1 MSKYKLG
8 VFPQDQYRFRIF
20 DNTAKL
26 KDWPEIMTAAGPDC
40 VAAMN
45 LAYFALSAVPAQGIS
60 AFDHQSAIMVAGKW
74 GHEPAYHEYG
84 ICINADGRLTLGTEA
99 DAVYDYAVALPP
111 AVIGGRDYN
120 TSTFAR
126 NGVTYLGLRSD
137 DTVVVLISVKD
148 QGMTSAEAV
157 AAMRQ
162 AGCVHILRWDGSWSS
177 RGCLGPGQALTP
189 SQYRLVR
196 SWLLIYKR
204 GDEPQKEDKPVG
216 NYIVTAEVG
225 LNIRSA
231 PAKNAPKMGGYS
243 HGAVVTVLELRD
255 GWARTDRG
263 WVYAAYLRPVSQEAD
278 RTTDNGIT
286 IQRDYIAKG
295 RKNRPGGVN
304 SRRYITIHETGNK
317 AATADAA
324 AHGTYLKSDSAEAGQ
339 VSWHYTVDDHA
350 IVQHLPDGETAY
362 HAGDGADGPGNT
374 TSIGVEICVNAGGDF
389 EASKRNTAALVRLLM
404 GEYGIPLYYVVQ
416 HNRWNGKDCPRTIR
430 ETVGGWEA
438 FLALCGREKPDQIV
452 GTPAADW
459 AVAAW
464 GKAKSKGVLDGTRPT
479 DPATRQELAV
489 VLDRLNLI

>member
-1 MSKYKLG
+1 M
-8 VFPQDQYRFRIF
+8 
-20 DNTAKL
+20 
-26 KDWPEIMTAAGPDC
+26 
-40 VAAMN
+40 
-45 LAYFALSAVPAQGIS
+45 
-60 AFDHQSAIMVAGKW
+60 
-74 GHEPAYHEYG
+74 
-84 ICINADGRLTLGTEA
+84 
-99 DAVYDYAVALPP
+99 
-111 AVIGGRDYN
+111 
-120 TSTFAR
+120 
-126 NGVTYLGLRSD
+126 
-137 DTVVVLISVKD
+137 
-148 QGMTSAEAV
+148 
-157 AAMRQ
+157 
-162 AGCVHILRWDGSWSS
+162 
-177 RGCLGPGQALTP
+177 
-189 SQYRLVR
+189 
-196 SWLLIYKR
+196 
-204 GDEPQKEDKPVG
+204 G

-324 AHGTYLKSDSAEAGQ
+324 THGTYLKSDSAEAAQ

-404 GEYGIPLYYVVQ
+404 GEYGIPLDHVVQ
-416 HNRWNGKDCPRTIR
+416 HNHWNGKDCPRTIR
-430 ETVGGWEA
+430 GTRGGWEA
-438 FLALCGREKPDQIV
+438 FLALCSREKPDQII

-459 AVAAW
+459 AATAW
-464 GKAKSKGVLDGTRPT
+464 EKAKSKGVLDGTRPT
-479 DPATRQELAV
+479 DPVTRQELAV
-489 VLDRLNLI
+489 VLGRLSLI

>member
-1 MSKYKLG
+1 MG

-204 GDEPQKEDKPVG
+204 RDYDDKKEDKPVSKTVCLDPGHGVESPGKCSPDKSYYEYEFALDMARRIQAHLERCGVRVVLTRTDEHCPTGKADTNDLLKRVAISDAAGADLFVSIHSNASG
-216 NYIVTAEVG
+216 NEWSNASGLMIYTSAGPETASRNVAAKAVLSRMTAAGVELRGSPLVHDIELVVTRKTA
-225 LNIRSA
+225 A
-231 PAKNAPKMGGYS
+231 PAMLIEYGFHTSRMEVERLKKSSYRAKLAEATAKGVCDFLDVAWEP
-243 HGAVVTVLELRD
+243 E
-255 GWARTDRG
+255 
-263 WVYAAYLRPVSQEAD
+263 AAAG
-278 RTTDNGIT
+278 TTD
-286 IQRDYIAKG
+286 
-295 RKNRPGGVN
+295 
-304 SRRYITIHETGNK
+304 TG
-317 AATADAA
+317 
-324 AHGTYLKSDSAEAGQ
+324 
-339 VSWHYTVDDHA
+339 
-350 IVQHLPDGETAY
+350 
-362 HAGDGADGPGNT
+362 
-374 TSIGVEICVNAGGDF
+374 
-389 EASKRNTAALVRLLM
+389 
-404 GEYGIPLYYVVQ
+404 
-416 HNRWNGKDCPRTIR
+416 
-430 ETVGGWEA
+430 
-438 FLALCGREKPDQIV
+438 
-452 GTPAADW
+452 AADW
-459 AVAAW
+459 AATAW
-464 GKAKSKGVLDGTRPT
+464 EKAKSKGVLDGTRPT
-479 DPATRQELAV
+479 DPVTRQELAV